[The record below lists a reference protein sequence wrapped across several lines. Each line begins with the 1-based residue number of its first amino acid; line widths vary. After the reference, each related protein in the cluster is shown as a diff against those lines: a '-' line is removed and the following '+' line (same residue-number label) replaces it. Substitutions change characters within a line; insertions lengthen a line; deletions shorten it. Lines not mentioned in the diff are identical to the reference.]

1 MAFTYTQEVKFR
13 HCDPAGIVFYP
24 RFFEMMNDT
33 VEAFFAQ
40 RLDFPFSEMHR
51 TSGIPTAQ
59 IEAQFLAPSRLGDVL
74 DISLRCTRLGR
85 SSLGLGYAAVCGN
98 APRFTAQSTIVFIDA
113 TGKSQPWTDKI
124 RALLHMEMQGET
136 EDGT

>member
-1 MAFTYTQEVKFR
+1 MTRSRPFLPSGWIFR
-13 HCDPAGIVFYP
+13 FPKCTGHPASP
-24 RFFEMMNDT
+24 
-33 VEAFFAQ
+33 
-40 RLDFPFSEMHR
+40 
-51 TSGIPTAQ
+51 
-59 IEAQFLAPSRLGDVL
+59 PSRLGDVL

>member
-1 MAFTYTQEVKFR
+1 MAFTYTQEIKFR

-40 RLDFPFSEMHR
+40 RLAYPFSEMHQ

-59 IEAQFLAPSRLGDVL
+59 INAQFHAPSRLGDVL
-74 DISLRCTRLGR
+74 EITLTCTRLGR
-85 SSLGLGYAAVCGN
+85 SSLDLGYQAMCGQEL
-98 APRFTAQSTIVFIDA
+98 RFTGKSTIVFINK
-113 TGKSQPWTDKI
+113 TGKSQPWTDRI
-124 RALLHMEMQGET
+124 RTILQSNIQGEIPH
-136 EDGT
+136 GT